1 MCPDRPGITECQYI
15 EKGLA
20 QTCNQ
25 QFPGLEKIVKFSHSC
40 LFMEHRYFLLQ
51 SIINKPRRERRRNS
65 ETLLSLS
72 SLIEFVLNESAIKIE
87 I

>member
-1 MCPDRPGITECQYI
+1 MCPDRPGITECQYT

-20 QTCNQ
+20 QICNQ
-25 QFPGLEKIVKFSHSC
+25 QFPGLEKIVKFSRGC
-40 LFMEHRYFLLQ
+40 LFMEHREFLLQ

-65 ETLLSLS
+65 ETILSLS

>member
-1 MCPDRPGITECQYI
+1 MSIHRERPRTDMQSAVSRFGENC
-15 EKGLA
+15 
-20 QTCNQ
+20 
-25 QFPGLEKIVKFSHSC
+25 KILVWLSFYGTR
-40 LFMEHRYFLLQ
+40 EFLLQ

-65 ETLLSLS
+65 ETILSLS